1 MIAEERVRSA
11 NAKPVHRGRDYVLY
25 WMTSARRTRFNAGL
39 EHAISRARSLAKPLW
54 VLEALRCGSR
64 WSTPRVHAFVL
75 RGMAQN
81 RDRFAATPVG
91 YLPYIEPEV
100 GQGQGLLASLA
111 SRAATVVTDEFPS
124 HFLPRMIAAAAEA
137 LDVRLEVVDSNGLLP
152 LSRSQRPYPTAY
164 AFRRFVQA
172 ELRDALGKRPLP
184 DPLHGLELPPAPPL
198 DSKILERWPQ
208 ASSALLAADPA
219 ALAALPLDHGVEP
232 VELATAERDRD
243 LFGDDP
249 AELPPGSIGGSEEAE
264 ATLEGFLDERLPR
277 YGEERNQPE
286 RGAQSFL
293 SAHLHFGHLSVH
305 DVFARLEER
314 FEWSPERLTK
324 KRDGKRDG
332 FWNLPAEVE
341 SFLDEIVTWRELG
354 YHFAHHV
361 PDHDRYRTLPPWAQE
376 TLAEHADDPR
386 PQLYDLDTLEAART
400 HDPLWNAAQ
409 NQLRVEGRIHN
420 YLRMLW
426 GKKILQWSESPEVA
440 LEHLIQL
447 NNRWALDGRNPN
459 SYSGIF
465 WTLGRFDRAW
475 GPERPIF
482 GKIRYMTSENTARKV
497 KVKGYIAKHG
507 G

>member
-1 MIAEERVRSA
+1 M
-11 NAKPVHRGRDYVLY
+11 LY
-25 WMTSARRTRFNAGL
+25 WMTSARRTGYNAGL
-39 EHAISRARSLAKPLW
+39 EHAIARARSLAKPLW

-64 WSTPRVHAFVL
+64 WSSPRVHAFVL
-75 RGMAQN
+75 RGMADNQA
-81 RDRFAATPVG
+81 RFASTPVG
-91 YLPYIEPEV
+91 YYPYVEP
-100 GQGQGLLASLA
+100 GPSSGRGLLAALA

-124 HFLPRMIAAAAEA
+124 HFLPRMIAAAAEG

-172 ELRDALGKRPLP
+172 ELRDALEKRPAP
-184 DPLHGLELPPAPPL
+184 DPLRGLELPRAQAL
-198 DSKILERWPQ
+198 DPSVVERWPA
-208 ASSALLAADPA
+208 ASPGLLEVDPA
-219 ALAALPLDHGVEP
+219 RLAEIPLDTAVEP
-232 VELATAERDRD
+232 VEVTTAERDRD

-249 AELPPGSIGGSEEAE
+249 TELAPGSIGGSAEAG
-264 ATLEGFLDERLPR
+264 ATLEGFLNERLAK

-286 RGAQSFL
+286 REAQSFL
-293 SAHLHFGHLSVH
+293 SAHLHFGHISVH
-305 DVFARLEER
+305 EVLARLEDR
-314 FEWSPERLTK
+314 LDWSPELLTT

-361 PDHDRYRTLPPWAQE
+361 PDHDHYDTLPPWAQA

-386 PQLYDLDTLEAART
+386 PHLYDLETLEAGRT

-497 KVKGYIAKHG
+497 KVRNYIAKHG